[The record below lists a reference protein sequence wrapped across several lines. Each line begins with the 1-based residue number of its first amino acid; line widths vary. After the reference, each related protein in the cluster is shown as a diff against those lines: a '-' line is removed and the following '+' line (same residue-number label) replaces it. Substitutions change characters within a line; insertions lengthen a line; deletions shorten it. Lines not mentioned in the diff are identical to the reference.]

1 MKDKYN
7 MVKKI
12 KHKKKQTKKVSVSS
26 EKVETNISNFDKLI
40 GGGFEK
46 NSSNIIAGGAG
57 SGKSIFATQFLVEGI
72 KKGEKG
78 LYVTFEEKKESFYK
92 NMKNFGWDLKNYE
105 DKKLF
110 TFLEYTPVKVKT
122 MLDEGGGTI
131 ESTIVRQGVARIVID
146 SITSFVLLF
155 DKEIEKR
162 EAALA
167 LFNMI
172 GGWNCT
178 SLLTLEEDFSETKEL
193 TSKTMEFES
202 DSIILMYF
210 PSEKGERNRYL
221 EILKMRGVK
230 HSKKVHKFEIRK
242 NGIYIHLKSSRRFG
256 KK

>member
-1 MKDKYN
+1 M
-7 MVKKI
+7 
-12 KHKKKQTKKVSVSS
+12 
-26 EKVETNISNFDKLI
+26 
-40 GGGFEK
+40 
-46 NSSNIIAGGAG
+46 
-57 SGKSIFATQFLVEGI
+57 
-72 KKGEKG
+72 
-78 LYVTFEEKKESFYK
+78 
-92 NMKNFGWDLKNYE
+92 
-105 DKKLF
+105 
-110 TFLEYTPVKVKT
+110 
-122 MLDEGGGTI
+122 
-131 ESTIVRQGVARIVID
+131 RQGVARIVID